1 MKLTEQQLAYFD
13 TFGFLKFPG
22 LLAEEVER
30 ISEAFGETWR
40 SVGGGHDGRPH
51 DHERRSALVP
61 FIDRTE
67 YLSALLDDPRIE
79 GIAASLLGED
89 FNYSGSDGNYY
100 VGDTKWHSDGYV
112 GRKYLSV
119 KMAFYLDPATNDT
132 GCLRV
137 IPGSHKY
144 GDKFG
149 DDLQEVLVRSTD
161 NRNEDAWG
169 IRGSDVPAAALETV
183 PGDLLMFNHNI
194 KHASFGGGTARR
206 MFTINMEERYRDED
220 LGEARCEML
229 SPRVRGSGSR
239 APTARSW
246 CARRDRPAWCTW
258 SSAWPTTATW
268 PSCRGRPAR
277 RWPSRAGARRAA
289 SCRST
294 LLCPVSSHLRGR
306 RWKSFHKPCS
316 MLPLSKAQSA

>member
-79 GIAASLLGED
+79 GIAASLLGDD

-119 KMAFYLDPATNDT
+119 KMAFYLDRLPVTLDACGSYRAATSTVTSSATTCRRCWSGPRTTGTRTRGAFAVPTCPQPRWRRCPAT
-132 GCLRV
+132 C
-137 IPGSHKY
+137 
-144 GDKFG
+144 
-149 DDLQEVLVRSTD
+149 
-161 NRNEDAWG
+161 
-169 IRGSDVPAAALETV
+169 
-183 PGDLLMFNHNI
+183 
-194 KHASFGGGTARR
+194 
-206 MFTINMEERYRDED
+206 
-220 LGEARCEML
+220 
-229 SPRVRGSGSR
+229 
-239 APTARSW
+239 
-246 CARRDRPAWCTW
+246 
-258 SSAWPTTATW
+258 
-268 PSCRGRPAR
+268 
-277 RWPSRAGARRAA
+277 
-289 SCRST
+289 
-294 LLCPVSSHLRGR
+294 
-306 RWKSFHKPCS
+306 
-316 MLPLSKAQSA
+316 